1 MSTEQLVQGGGILI
15 ALAVVTILSWIIR
28 WLTQHLDKTDRTNR
42 ELVESI
48 RKNTQVTSELVTY
61 FKALNG
67 KVTPNK

>member
-48 RKNTQVTSELVTY
+48 RKNTQVTS
-61 FKALNG
+61 
-67 KVTPNK
+67 